1 MGRYRAWCARVGALS
16 SADLARCRGGE
27 RVVAAGLVIT
37 RQRPS
42 TAKGTTFL
50 LLEDEHGT
58 ANVIVPPAVD
68 ARDRE
73 ATRHG
78 AFVLVLGR
86 AERDGPLVNV
96 VARRVEAFGPAVLRG
111 AAVARVGH
119 GPMASLAPGG
129 AAPEG
134 AAPEGAAPEAL
145 APGPSGAPEP
155 PLAHRSHDFR

>member
-1 MGRYRAWCARVGALS
+1 MGRYRRGAGAW
-16 SADLARCRGGE
+16 ARCR
-27 RVVAAGLVIT
+27 APTSPAAAAASACSPAGLVIT
-37 RQRPS
+37 RQRPT

-78 AFVLVLGR
+78 AFVVVYGR

-96 VARRVEAFGPAVLRG
+96 IARRVEAFGPAVLRG
-111 AAVARVGH
+111 RDDDADGH
-119 GPMASLAPGG
+119 GPMARLSA
-129 AAPEG
+129 
-134 AAPEGAAPEAL
+134 
-145 APGPSGAPEP
+145 EP